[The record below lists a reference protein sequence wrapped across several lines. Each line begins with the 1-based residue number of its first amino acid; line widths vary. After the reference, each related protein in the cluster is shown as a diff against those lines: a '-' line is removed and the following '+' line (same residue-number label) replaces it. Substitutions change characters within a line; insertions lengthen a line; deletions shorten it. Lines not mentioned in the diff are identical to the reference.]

1 MKNKIISNLKPCSPY
16 LLLGA
21 LLFYPLVVF
30 HLNNPIMW
38 GDLVIFENLDYLWLI
53 IFVYIIYLVCL
64 SISFVL
70 LYKNII
76 IKKRI
81 LNNLFSKIV
90 ILILLSILSFYQ
102 SLIIASFV
110 FMLYIIAFF
119 LWHLFLDVRQT
130 LS

>member
-21 LLFYPLVVF
+21 LLFYPLTVF
-30 HLNNPIMW
+30 HLNHPIIW
-38 GDLVIFENLDYLWLI
+38 GELVLFEHLYYLWLI
-53 IFVYIIYLVCL
+53 IFVYIFYLVCL

-76 IKKRI
+76 IKKRF

-102 SLIIASFV
+102 SLIIAFCAS
-110 FMLYIIAFF
+110 IIYLIVSF
-119 LWHLFLDVRQT
+119 LWQIFLDARQT